1 MSKDFSPFLAH
12 SELSDLIYIITKDDK
27 YEVTEQCIKAMEG
40 IGRLPKWIPCTE
52 REPERESESQ
62 MRGYYLT
69 TNAYGTV
76 SVTRYEFEGGGLGFG
91 WGSDIRIIAW
101 QPLPKGYKE
110 TNKNKV

>member
-12 SELSDLIYIITKDDK
+12 SELSDLIYIITEDGK

-76 SVTRYEFEGGGLGFG
+76 SVKSYEFKGGSLGLG
-91 WGSDIRIIAW
+91 WVSDIRIIAW

-110 TNKNKV
+110 TNENKV